1 MHMSVVV
8 VQSICAQCILTS
20 YWERKTGGK
29 LEAQVGYPIYI
40 YILLRSNLVT
50 VDVCLS
56 QTTKHTCNQNMIKTR
71 DVV

>member
-29 LEAQVGYPIYI
+29 QEAQVGYPIYI
-40 YILLRSNLVT
+40 YI
-50 VDVCLS
+50 
-56 QTTKHTCNQNMIKTR
+56 IKEQFGHCRCVFITNNKAYM
-71 DVV
+71 